1 MLHLQKDWYLKGA
14 TKEKQATSKLNLHSL
29 GVGTQLNVQ
38 CIRKKSE
45 METNWLSSAMV
56 LQRGVRWVL
65 IHNIKL
71 FINSVKLILLDRC
84 DPLMFYFFAA
94 VTQAL
99 LGVFPFELMRV
110 MVCMCVHALM

>member
-1 MLHLQKDWYLKGA
+1 
-14 TKEKQATSKLNLHSL
+14 
-29 GVGTQLNVQ
+29 
-38 CIRKKSE
+38 
-45 METNWLSSAMV
+45 METNWLSSAAV

-71 FINSVKLILLDRC
+71 FINSVKLIPLDRC

-99 LGVFPFELMRV
+99 LGVFAFELMRV
-110 MVCMCVHALM
+110 MVYMCMHALM